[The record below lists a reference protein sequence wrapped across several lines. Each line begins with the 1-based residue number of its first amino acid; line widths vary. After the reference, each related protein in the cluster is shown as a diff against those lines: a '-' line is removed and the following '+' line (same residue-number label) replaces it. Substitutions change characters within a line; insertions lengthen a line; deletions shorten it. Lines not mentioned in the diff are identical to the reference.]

1 MREWRMKNKEYIRE
15 YNKKYK
21 LENRERVL
29 AVQRILNHK
38 NYYANKVPKS
48 KPEPKPKPEPEPKP
62 LKSEPEPE
70 PEIKVERGTFKVSF

>member
-29 AVQRILNHK
+29 AVQRILNYK
-38 NYYANKVPKS
+38 NYYANKVPKEPKS
-48 KPEPKPKPEPEPKP
+48 KPKLEVPKVPKP
-62 LKSEPEPE
+62 EPEPE
-70 PEIKVERGTFKVSF
+70 PEIKIERGSFKVSF

>member
-1 MREWRMKNKEYIRE
+1 MKVMDYMREWRMKNKEYIRE

-48 KPEPKPKPEPEPKP
+48 KPEP
-62 LKSEPEPE
+62 EPEPE
-70 PEIKVERGTFKVSF
+70 LKVERGRFKVSF